1 MSKTWV
7 LVEWR
12 EEPPTYDIV
21 PKKDILKKTF
31 EPGDVV
37 DVAYEEESS
46 PATIIDIDENKETL
60 RRRMFRLDG
69 KRKKKCVPNVEKR
82 VAKKKKIYTPTQSP
96 SSDAEPPL
104 KHQVIHRNNMMLMQE
119 INSMDS
125 QTPQSSR
132 EAQLEQEI
140 LRLKN
145 ENEQLRAL
153 NINMQQ
159 KILPILE
166 SMSQNIP
173 PSTDSLHS
181 QKEDSRHKNPSE
193 KGLGISHSVLAS
205 CGRGGTSCSAMVKDL
220 AVAVFGRGTLATH
233 GLSGR
238 AGNANKGTTAKP
250 ALDQDKV
257 MLILGELN
265 VLF

>member
-46 PATIIDIDENKETL
+46 PATIIDIDE
-60 RRRMFRLDG
+60 
-69 KRKKKCVPNVEKR
+69 
-82 VAKKKKIYTPTQSP
+82 
-96 SSDAEPPL
+96 PPL
-104 KHQVIHRNNMMLMQE
+104 KHQVIHRKNMMLMQE

-220 AVAVFGRGTLATH
+220 AVGSIWTRDIGHSWAVW
-233 GLSGR
+233 
-238 AGNANKGTTAKP
+238 KGWQCKQRHYGKTSS
-250 ALDQDKV
+250 
-257 MLILGELN
+257 
-265 VLF
+265 